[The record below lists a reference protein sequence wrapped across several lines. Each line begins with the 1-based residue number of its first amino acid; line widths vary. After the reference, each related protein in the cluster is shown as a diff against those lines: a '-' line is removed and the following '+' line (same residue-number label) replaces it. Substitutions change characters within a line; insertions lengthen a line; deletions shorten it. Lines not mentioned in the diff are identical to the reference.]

1 MKATFIIILLM
12 VTLGVDLKII
22 ILILG
27 SKFLIVMQPQLQ
39 QQHKMRNLPRMENV
53 VYLQLNRQ
61 HLMIKVI
68 YGQMVVKLNM
78 QRLLAQAV
86 IMLQQTENKLQQM
99 ILQLMQRKQL
109 LIKTLKKVYNFDL
122 QKQIQLLQINQLPQL
137 VIIVQ
142 QEQIHIINEIQLF
155 QFIMKHILIIIIV
168 ISENQQTVHILGL
181 VQFMI
186 KLQRKIRLIVVRQRL
201 QLNLLKLIMLSLSKQ

>member
-1 MKATFIIILLM
+1 
-12 VTLGVDLKII
+12 
-22 ILILG
+22 
-27 SKFLIVMQPQLQ
+27 
-39 QQHKMRNLPRMENV
+39 
-53 VYLQLNRQ
+53 
-61 HLMIKVI
+61 
-68 YGQMVVKLNM
+68 MVVKLNM

-142 QEQIHIINEIQLF
+142 QEQIHIINEI
-155 QFIMKHILIIIIV
+155 
-168 ISENQQTVHILGL
+168 
-181 VQFMI
+181 
-186 KLQRKIRLIVVRQRL
+186 
-201 QLNLLKLIMLSLSKQ
+201 